1 MMRRLFPAL
10 CAAMSLLPLV
20 HAPAKGEPRHA
31 VAMQG
36 EPALPADYRHFSY
49 VNPDAPKGGSITYC
63 VMGSFD
69 NLNPF
74 IVKSLRTTARGVI
87 DVIFGNLVFE
97 SLMTRN
103 ADEAFS
109 LYGLLAEKIDITPDR
124 RIAEFHLDPKAKW
137 SDGKPVT
144 PEDVLFTYEVYTEKG
159 RPPYSDRMAKIAKL
173 EKTGERS
180 VRFTFNDEADRE
192 FPLIVAMTPILPKHA
207 FDKETFDQTTLK
219 PVTGSGPYTIAEVAP
234 GERVVFQRNPDYWGK
249 DIPAKRGFDNYD
261 RITIEYFLNAN
272 AQFEAFKKGICS
284 AYAGPTYTGLD
295 PTQVARDFDFPAFKS
310 GQVIVETFERKLPP
324 VVTGFLFNTRLPKFS
339 DVRVRR
345 ALSLL
350 YDFEWANRNI
360 FGGKFERTASYWQ
373 NSELS
378 ALGRP
383 ASEKEKTLLAPYPG
397 SVLPEVMDGTW
408 RPAATDGSGRDRA
421 VLRSALD
428 LLKSAGFAL
437 NDGVLTGPDGQPF
450 GFEILTASQ
459 SEERLASIYQRT
471 LQKIGIAVSIRS
483 VDDAQIQQRKQRFD
497 FEVVIGSTGFSGTL
511 SPGIELIGRWGSEA
525 RDAEGSFN
533 LAGVAD
539 PAVDA
544 MIDAM
549 LNARDKEDYIAAVR
563 ALDRLLISGAYMVPM
578 QHNNDQA
585 LAYWDYLAHPG
596 KTPIFGFQLPT
607 WWRKPQ

>member
-1 MMRRLFPAL
+1 
-10 CAAMSLLPLV
+10 
-20 HAPAKGEPRHA
+20 
-31 VAMQG
+31 MQG
-36 EPALPADYRHFSY
+36 EPALPPDYRHFSY
-49 VNPDAPKGGSITYC
+49 VNPDAPKGGDITYC
-63 VMGSFD
+63 VIGSFD

-74 IVKSLRTTARGVI
+74 IIKSLRTTARGVI

-109 LYGLLAEKIDITPDR
+109 LYGLLAETIDITPDR
-124 RIAEFHLDPKAKW
+124 RTVEFNLNPDAKW

-159 RPPYSDRMAKIAKL
+159 RPPYSDRMAKVAKL
-173 EKTGERS
+173 EKTGEHS
-180 VRFTFNDEADRE
+180 VRFTFNEHADRE
-192 FPLIVAMTPILPKHA
+192 FPLIIAMTPILPKHA

-219 PVTGSGPYTIAEVAP
+219 PVTGSGPYRIAEVEP
-234 GERVVFQRNPDYWGK
+234 GERVVFERNPDYWGK
-249 DIPAKRGFDNYD
+249 DLPAKRGFDNYD

-272 AQFEAFKKGICS
+272 SQFEAFKKGICS
-284 AYAGPTYTGLD
+284 AYAGPIYTGVD
-295 PTQVARDFDFPAFKS
+295 PNQIERDFDFPAFKA
-310 GQVIVETFERKLPP
+310 GEVIVESFERNLPP

-345 ALSLL
+345 ALAML
-350 YDFEWANRNI
+350 YDFEWANKNI
-360 FGGKFERTASYWQ
+360 FDGKFERTASYWQ

-383 ASEKEKTLLAPYPG
+383 ASEKEKALLAPFPG

-408 RPAATDGSGRDRA
+408 RPAVTDGSGRDRS
-421 VLRSALD
+421 VLKSALD
-428 LLKSAGFAL
+428 LLKSAGFAMNGGAL
-437 NDGVLTGPDGQPF
+437 IGPDGQPF

-459 SEERLASIYQRT
+459 GEERLASIYQRT
-471 LQKIGIAVSIRS
+471 LQKLGIAVSIRS

-544 MIDAM
+544 MIEAM
-549 LNARDKEDYIAAVR
+549 LNARGKEDYVAAVR

-578 QHNNDQA
+578 QHNTKQSV
-585 LAYWDYLAHPG
+585 AYWAYLEHPD

-607 WWRKPQ
+607 WWRKPE